1 MIRVGPAGAF
11 FALFY
16 AAQFLVLGVQSPFLP
31 GWLQSEGFTPREIG
45 LLTGAAVL
53 ARITLGPAV
62 GRWADRV
69 RDSRRVVRLIALS
82 FAIAGI
88 GLLLAPGKPVIAFFA
103 VLLIW
108 SLGVLTPLTDAGA
121 LAGDRAGR
129 LKYGRIRAVGSG
141 AFLCATLLGGA
152 LLGQFGVGAT
162 VAFIAAGAIGTAL
175 LSLAMPAPERVAAP
189 TAAVDARGAGL
200 LRDRRFLLFLAAAA
214 LVQGSHA
221 AYYAFSVIHWRSL
234 NISPE
239 TIGAL
244 WATGVAVEILVLTRG
259 RTLLARAR
267 PTTLLAIG
275 ASAAVV
281 RWSLT
286 ATDPP
291 VAALFLLQALHGA
304 TFATAFLGAMAYV
317 ARRVPPESINSAM
330 TILSTTAIG
339 GVTGLATVAAG
350 FAFERAGA
358 SAAYGLMAA
367 MGGAALIA
375 SLALRRKRQRGAAGT
390 SGADDLSND
399 ARAKNALATGQ
410 DQGRSDS

>member
-16 AAQFLVLGVQSPFLP
+16 SAQFLVLGVQSPFLP
-31 GWLQSEGFTPREIG
+31 GWLQSEGFAPGEIG

-53 ARITLGPAV
+53 ARVTLGPVV

-69 RDSRRVVRLIALS
+69 PDQRRVVRLIALS
-82 FAIAGI
+82 FAIAGA
-88 GLLLAPGKPVIAFFA
+88 GLFLAPAKPAIAVFA
-103 VLLIW
+103 ILLIW

-129 LKYGRIRAVGSG
+129 LQYGRIRAFGSA

-152 LLGQFGVGAT
+152 LLGRFGMGAT
-162 VAFIAAGAIGTAL
+162 VAFIAAGAIATAL
-175 LSLAMPAPERVAAP
+175 LSLAMPAPERLSVP
-189 TAAVDARGAGL
+189 TTAIDARGAGL
-200 LRDRRFLLFLAAAA
+200 LRDRRFLLFLIAAA

-234 NISPE
+234 NISAE
-239 TIGAL
+239 IIGAL
-244 WATGVAVEILVLTRG
+244 WATGVAVEIVVLTRG
-259 RTLLARAR
+259 RSLLARAR

-275 ASAAVV
+275 AGAAII

-286 ATDPP
+286 AMDPP
-291 VAALFLLQALHGA
+291 VAALFGLQALHGA
-304 TFATAFLGAMAYV
+304 TFATTFLGAMAYV
-317 ARRVPPESINSAM
+317 ARRVPPEATNSAM

-339 GVTGLATVAAG
+339 GMTGLATVAAG
-350 FAFERAGA
+350 FAFERAG
-358 SAAYGLMAA
+358 SGAAYGLMAA

-375 SLALRRKRQRGAAGT
+375 SLALRRKQHGGQAET
-390 SGADDLSND
+390 MGADDLSTD
-399 ARAKNALATGQ
+399 AHAQRVLQANS